1 MRHHHVDA
9 DRRHGVTE
17 QTVYRWKAKYADD
30 VSRAC
35 PAIEV
40 GISLPGA
47 RVLRVLDR

>member
-1 MRHHHVDA
+1 MRMLIGGTGSRSKA
-9 DRRHGVTE
+9 FYRR
-17 QTVYRWKAKYADD
+17 KAKYADD

-47 RVLRVLDR
+47 CVLRVLDR